1 MGWFL
6 RFRTKPFQILFL
18 KLSRKI
24 RKWLLKLNFWSNS
37 RKKHSKFQLWRFDTE
52 KDNFSFW
59 SIAQN
64 DLTCRKTQG
73 DRFFVGPQPSIQKSG
88 KWKSG
93 IPMFYWLNLR
103 LCWLTH
109 FFVGLSLLSYDNL
122 RPFSHLGCMGRGLAS
137 SQHRASHSKPMGLNM
152 FTALVFVSFLY
163 FHSHKLRNSINFSIP
178 NDISP
183 LCLPRKKTVK
193 SSILNHIS
201 ICIYIYIHIFHW
213 VVHSIPLYL
222 HSKYVSIHILKNGN
236 YW

>member
-6 RFRTKPFQILFL
+6 LFRTKPLQILFL
-18 KLSRKI
+18 KLCRKI

-37 RKKHSKFQLWRFDTE
+37 RKKHSKIQLWRFDTE

-59 SIAQN
+59 SIARN

-73 DRFFVGPQPSIQKSG
+73 DRFFVGSALWSEEWKVEKWNPHVLLIKS
-88 KWKSG
+88 SL
-93 IPMFYWLNLR
+93 MLVDA
-103 LCWLTH
+103 
-109 FFVGLSLLSYDNL
+109 FFVGLSLLSYDSL
-122 RPFSHLGCMGRGLAS
+122 RPLSHLGCMGRGLAS
-137 SQHRASHSKPMGLNM
+137 SQHRASHSKPMVWICLQLW
-152 FTALVFVSFLY
+152 FSSVSYIFMAI
-163 FHSHKLRNSINFSIP
+163 NCVTPSIFPYLMIY
-178 NDISP
+178 
-183 LCLPRKKTVK
+183 PRHVSQEKTMVK

-201 ICIYIYIHIFHW
+201 ICIYIYAHTFHW